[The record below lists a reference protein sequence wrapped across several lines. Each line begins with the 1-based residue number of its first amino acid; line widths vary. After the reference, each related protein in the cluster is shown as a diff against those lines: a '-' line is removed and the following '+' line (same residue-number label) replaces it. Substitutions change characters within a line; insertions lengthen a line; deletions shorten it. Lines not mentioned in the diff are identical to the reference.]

1 MEGARLAGYGRR
13 RRERRG
19 IKCQRRT
26 LSKNCYPARKK
37 KEIVRNRGN
46 ATDSDRGNSGP
57 AGNSDDDS
65 DEQHIADVADRLVRE
80 YGANLTLDE
89 ARTVKANFHA
99 KLVQLDYEQK
109 AGRLLPFDD
118 MLQLIGD
125 EYGRI
130 RTRLNA
136 IAPEHGPRLR
146 LLALTSDDKE
156 FTAALEDIIREA
168 MEELS
173 ADTREQPS
181 SG

>member
-1 MEGARLAGYGRR
+1 M
-13 RRERRG
+13 
-19 IKCQRRT
+19 
-26 LSKNCYPARKK
+26 
-37 KEIVRNRGN
+37 
-46 ATDSDRGNSGP
+46 
-57 AGNSDDDS
+57 
-65 DEQHIADVADRLVRE
+65 RE

-99 KLVQLDYEQK
+99 KLVQLEYEQK
-109 AGRLLPFDD
+109 AGRLLPFEE
-118 MLQLIGD
+118 MLSVVGD

-146 LLALTSDDKE
+146 LLALTSDDTT
-156 FTAALEDIIREA
+156 FTAALQDIIHEA

-173 ADTREQPS
+173 ADRIDRPG

>member
-13 RRERRG
+13 RGKRRG
-19 IKCQRRT
+19 VKRQHRDAPET
-26 LSKNCYPARKK
+26 CYPRRKK

-46 ATDSDRGNSGP
+46 TPAADRGNSGP
-57 AGNSDDDS
+57 AGDSDDDS
-65 DEQHIADVADRLVRE
+65 DDDITAAAARLVKE
-80 YGANLTLDE
+80 YGANLTFDE

-109 AGRLLPFDD
+109 AGRLLPFED
-118 MLQLIGD
+118 MLRTIGD

-130 RTRLNA
+130 RTRLIA

-146 LLALTSDDKE
+146 LLALTSDDTA
-156 FTAALEDIIREA
+156 FTAALQEIIHEA

-173 ADTREQPS
+173 ADGITPPD

>member
-1 MEGARLAGYGRR
+1 MAE
-13 RRERRG
+13 
-19 IKCQRRT
+19 
-26 LSKNCYPARKK
+26 
-37 KEIVRNRGN
+37 
-46 ATDSDRGNSGP
+46 
-57 AGNSDDDS
+57 
-65 DEQHIADVADRLVRE
+65 RLVKE
-80 YGANLTLDE
+80 YGANLTFDE

-109 AGRLLPFDD
+109 AGRLLPFED
-118 MLQLIGD
+118 MLALVRD

-146 LLALTSDDKE
+146 LLALTSDDKN
-156 FTAALEDIIREA
+156 FTAALQDIIHEA

-173 ADTREQPS
+173 ADATKRTA

>member
-1 MEGARLAGYGRR
+1 M
-13 RRERRG
+13 
-19 IKCQRRT
+19 
-26 LSKNCYPARKK
+26 
-37 KEIVRNRGN
+37 
-46 ATDSDRGNSGP
+46 
-57 AGNSDDDS
+57 
-65 DEQHIADVADRLVRE
+65 
-80 YGANLTLDE
+80 
-89 ARTVKANFHA
+89 KANFHA

-109 AGRLLPFDD
+109 AGRLMPFED
-118 MLQLIGD
+118 MIHAVGD

-156 FTAALEDIIREA
+156 FTAALDDIIREA

-173 ADTREQPS
+173 ADATERPG